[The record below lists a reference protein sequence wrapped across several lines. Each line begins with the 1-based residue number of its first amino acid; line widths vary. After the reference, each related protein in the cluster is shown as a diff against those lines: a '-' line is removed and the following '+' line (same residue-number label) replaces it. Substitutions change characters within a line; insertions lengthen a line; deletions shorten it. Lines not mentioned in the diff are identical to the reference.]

1 MNRVHVST
9 GNGYRLLIVDDYG
22 EVRSLVSRQLQRQGY
37 EVVEA
42 DCVSRAKQLLAA
54 GAFDLVITD
63 VSLND
68 GNGIDMMAAIEP
80 MPKTIFMSGYMQP
93 SMTAAVQLEAGR
105 NFIYKPFKIKTLAQ
119 MVGAAV
125 NVHGDEI

>member
-1 MNRVHVST
+1 MST
-9 GNGYRLLIVDDYG
+9 SNGYRLLIVDDYK

-42 DCVSRAKQLLAA
+42 NCVTQAKKLLASDV
-54 GAFDLVITD
+54 FDLVITD

-93 SMTAAVQLEAGR
+93 SMTATMELEAGR

-119 MVGAAV
+119 MVGTAV
-125 NVHGDEI
+125 NNDGDQN

>member
-1 MNRVHVST
+1 M
-9 GNGYRLLIVDDYG
+9 GNGYSLLIVDDYH

-42 DCVSRAKQLLAA
+42 DCVSQARQLLASR
-54 GAFDLVITD
+54 AFDLVITD

-68 GNGIDMMAAIEP
+68 GNGIDMMTAIEP
-80 MPKTIFMSGYMQP
+80 MPKTIFMSGYLQP
-93 SMTAAVQLEAGR
+93 SMTAAMDLDPGR
-105 NFIYKPFKIKTLAQ
+105 NFIYKPFKIKKLTQ

-125 NVHGDEI
+125 SSDGEQSD